1 MRPRALL
8 LAELSLLGIEHE
20 RPLVIGALKFSK
32 GTTRPELDELAAE
45 LRKEAQY
52 THIMIHGRARGQIER
67 VLGFS
72 YEVAPFYDLKVFFET
87 FEEELIG
94 SLRERFGE
102 RLVEWEMVGAMHVMR
117 PVIRSLSPRQTKK
130 SSKPPLPKRKGKR
143 GAKRSAAR
151 G

>member
-1 MRPRALL
+1 MHPRAL
-8 LAELSLLGIEHE
+8 LAELSLLGMEHE
-20 RPLVIGALKFSK
+20 RPFVIGALKFSK
-32 GTTRPELDELAAE
+32 GTTHPELEELAAE

-52 THIMIHGRARGQIER
+52 THIAIHGKARGRVER

-87 FEEELIG
+87 FQEELID

-102 RLVEWEMVGAMHVMR
+102 RLVEWEIVGAMHVMR
-117 PVIRSLSPRQTKK
+117 PVIRALSPRQTKR
-130 SSKPPLPKRKGKR
+130 SKQLPAKRRGKP
-143 GAKRSAAR
+143 GAKRSVAR

>member
-1 MRPRALL
+1 MHPRALL
-8 LAELSLLGIEHE
+8 AEMSLLGMEHE
-20 RPLVIGALKFSK
+20 RPFVIGALKFSK
-32 GTTRPELDELAAE
+32 GTTHPELEELAAE

-52 THIMIHGRARGQIER
+52 THIAIHGKARGQVER

-87 FEEELIG
+87 FHEELID

-102 RLVEWEMVGAMHVMR
+102 RLVEWEIVGAMHVMR
-117 PVIRSLSPRQTKK
+117 PVIRALSPRQTKK
-130 SSKPPLPKRKGKR
+130 RSKQLQSRRKGKP
-143 GAKRSAAR
+143 GAKKTAAR